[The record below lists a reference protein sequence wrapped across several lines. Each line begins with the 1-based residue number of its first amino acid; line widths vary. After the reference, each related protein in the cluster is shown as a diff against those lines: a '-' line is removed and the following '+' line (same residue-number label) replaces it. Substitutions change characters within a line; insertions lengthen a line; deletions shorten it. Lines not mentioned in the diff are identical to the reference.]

1 MAVCFGSS
9 SSGGVIGVV
18 LIFALLFAIVV
29 EAHSPVP
36 APTPAPTSDG
46 IIIYTSFFLSLPFVE
61 FEKFALFSFWMFKVF
76 LTNALFSFFL
86 ISFSFS
92 YLGVVSCLHCLFK
105 FHF

>member
-29 EAHSPVP
+29 EAYSPVP

-46 IIIYTSFFLSLPFVE
+46 IIIYTSFFLSLPFVDSKSLH
-61 FEKFALFSFWMFKVF
+61 FFFLDVQSVPYQRIVF
-76 LTNALFSFFL
+76 LFFNFFL
-86 ISFSFS
+86 
-92 YLGVVSCLHCLFK
+92 V
-105 FHF
+105 

>member
-36 APTPAPTSDG
+36 APAPAPTSDG
-46 IIIYTSFFLSLPFVE
+46 IIIYTSFFLSLPFVDP
-61 FEKFALFSFWMFKVF
+61 KSLLIFSFWMFKVF
-76 LTNALFSFFL
+76 LTFASFSFF
-86 ISFSFS
+86 
-92 YLGVVSCLHCLFK
+92 
-105 FHF
+105 